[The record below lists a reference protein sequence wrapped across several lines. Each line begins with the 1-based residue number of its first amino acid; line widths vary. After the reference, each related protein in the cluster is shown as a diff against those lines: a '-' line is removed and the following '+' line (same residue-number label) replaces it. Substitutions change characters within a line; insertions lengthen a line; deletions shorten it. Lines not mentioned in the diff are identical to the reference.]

1 VTDPLDHAADYAERV
16 RAEAAAPRNGQH
28 RYHPDADDSHGPPD
42 PPPAPPLV
50 IPCGALTVLD
60 GDPGLGK
67 STITL
72 DLAARVSRGYA
83 MPPDGGKDGTPPANV
98 VILSAEDDP
107 ARTIRPRLEAAG
119 ADLDRVQIVEGI
131 STGGD
136 GDRFPILPYDL
147 VALEQFIAVIRARL
161 AIVDPF
167 MAYLGDGIDTH
178 KDQSIRLA
186 LRQIEKLAERTQCA
200 LLVVRHLNKLTGG
213 NALYRGGGSIGI
225 IGAARSGLLLAR
237 HPDDSGSRVLAST
250 KSNLGP
256 PPRSIVVSL
265 ASAGAVAVA
274 AWGEE
279 IDVSADELLGAAGM
293 RRSKVDD
300 CAAAIA
306 EILADGKAMKSV
318 DLDAALTA
326 RGFGG
331 SSIRRGRKAAG
342 VKASKSSFDGE
353 WYVSLAAQGAQ
364 GAQADDT

>member
-50 IPCGALTVLD
+50 IARPASAYFTAPVDWLWEGRVPCGALTVLD

-186 LRQIEKLAERTQCA
+186 RRKY
-200 LLVVRHLNKLTGG
+200 RHH
-213 NALYRGGGSIGI
+213 R
-225 IGAARSGLLLAR
+225 R
-237 HPDDSGSRVLAST
+237 
-250 KSNLGP
+250 
-256 PPRSIVVSL
+256 
-265 ASAGAVAVA
+265 GAVRFVAGETPRRFRFARPGIDEKQSRPAAAVNC
-274 AWGEE
+274 GFTRQ
-279 IDVSADELLGAAGM
+279 
-293 RRSKVDD
+293 RRSRGRGRMGRRDRRERGRV
-300 CAAAIA
+300 
-306 EILADGKAMKSV
+306 
-318 DLDAALTA
+318 A
-326 RGFGG
+326 RG
-331 SSIRRGRKAAG
+331 RWHAP
-342 VKASKSSFDGE
+342 E
-353 WYVSLAAQGAQ
+353 
-364 GAQADDT
+364 